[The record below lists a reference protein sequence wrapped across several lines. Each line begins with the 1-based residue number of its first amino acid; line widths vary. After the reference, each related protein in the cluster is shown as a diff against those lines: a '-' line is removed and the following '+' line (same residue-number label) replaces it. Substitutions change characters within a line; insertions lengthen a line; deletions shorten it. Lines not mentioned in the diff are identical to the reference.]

1 MKIESV
7 KINNILSIE
16 KAEITFDD
24 TGLMLVKG
32 WDHDNGRANGA
43 GKTALFNAISFALYD
58 KLPRKITATEI
69 LRRQAKSGSVEVTL
83 SVGTD
88 RYTVVR
94 SRPKGVRFLGS
105 NNEALT
111 LTQEGWEAKLKLNY
125 SQFLMVA
132 YCAQGTTT
140 RFLSVPD
147 ADKKKFL
154 LQLLDLDGFASA
166 KKFADEKV
174 KALTIEMDG
183 FRNKMAAIDSK
194 VDAYSES
201 LVDENVINHHIALT
215 NQALA
220 GFSQALLE
228 AESVSKPDLS
238 KYQKLEEDIASKKQ
252 EFATARA
259 QRDMLHEQYR
269 KLAAKQVPFSGATS
283 CRSCGSALDTSAAKA
298 AHEREVGERS
308 IELASLKERIDG
320 CENTLSREKQISEL
334 STKVRDKKKDE
345 SREYE
350 AASLRALSLRGD
362 VRSKTEELKNLNL
375 KLQNNSELESKIKV
389 LSESRQVLAASASD
403 SQSKIELYKT
413 VSAMYS
419 PTGAQAYILDSV
431 VDSFN
436 EAVKE
441 YVKLLWS
448 TGTYELLSYKEN
460 DSGDVSAKF
469 SEVFT
474 VDGKEISIG
483 SLSGGESRAL
493 SLCVDFALID
503 VMEQQFGIYVSP
515 VVLDEPFDG
524 LDSEGKEL
532 IVELLRTI
540 AERRHVIV
548 IDHASELKSMFS
560 KTLLVEKRGGI
571 SSISQEA

>member
-7 KINNILSIE
+7 KISNILSIE
-16 KAEITFDD
+16 KAEVTFDD

-69 LRRQAKSGSVEVTL
+69 LRRQAKSGYVEVTL

-111 LTQEGWEAKLKLNY
+111 ITQEEWESKLKLNY
-125 SQFLMVA
+125 TQFMMIA

-140 RFLSVPD
+140 RFLSVND

-174 KALTIEMDG
+174 KALTIEADG
-183 FRNKMAAIDSK
+183 YRNKISAIDSK
-194 VDAYSES
+194 IDAYSES
-201 LVDENVINHHIALT
+201 LVDENVINHHIAIT
-215 NQALA
+215 NQAIA
-220 GFSQALLE
+220 EFTKALLDAE
-228 AESVSKPDLS
+228 AVPAPDLS
-238 KYQKLEEDIASKKQ
+238 KYQKLEEDIAVKKQ
-252 EFATARA
+252 EFVKIKA
-259 QRDMLHEQYR
+259 QREMLHAQYR

-283 CRSCGSALDTSAAKA
+283 CRTCGSALDTTAAKA
-298 AHEREVGERS
+298 AHERELEESRVELANIKEQIDSCDNALVREKS
-308 IELASLKERIDG
+308 IIELSDKV
-320 CENTLSREKQISEL
+320 REK
-334 STKVRDKKKDE
+334 KKEE
-345 SREYE
+345 SKEYE
-350 AASLRALSLRGD
+350 AATREAISLRGD
-362 VRSKTEELKNLNL
+362 VRSKSAELKNLNL
-375 KLQNNSELESKIKV
+375 KLQNNSELESKIKA
-389 LSESRQVLAASASD
+389 LSDARTVLATSTSD
-403 SQSKIELYKT
+403 TQSKIELYKT

-460 DSGDVSAKF
+460 DAGDVTAKF

-483 SLSGGESRAL
+483 SLSGGENRAL